1 MEANQLPHPR
11 KGKCV
16 SVVLI
21 TLTKESTNNKYNII
35 YCLFNARPLG
45 GTTTPLKTSKRIK
58 VSALCNQC
66 SCYAEIP
73 ENSEN
78 KPWGLCFS
86 KAVFEGLIYG
96 GKFAFQNQLG

>member
-1 MEANQLPHPR
+1 MEANQLPHQR
-11 KGKCV
+11 KGNCV

-66 SCYAEIP
+66 SCNMLRY
-73 ENSEN
+73 N
-78 KPWGLCFS
+78 
-86 KAVFEGLIYG
+86 LIEDTLHG
-96 GKFAFQNQLG
+96 CPISSQTQIQGCH

>member
-11 KGKCV
+11 KGNCV

-21 TLTKESTNNKYNII
+21 TLFKESTNNKYNII

-66 SCYAEIP
+66 SCYAEICLDRGYLTWKS
-73 ENSEN
+73 NIKLN
-78 KPWGLCFS
+78 TDCTVQCFGLQ
-86 KAVFEGLIYG
+86 ATVVMM
-96 GKFAFQNQLG
+96 